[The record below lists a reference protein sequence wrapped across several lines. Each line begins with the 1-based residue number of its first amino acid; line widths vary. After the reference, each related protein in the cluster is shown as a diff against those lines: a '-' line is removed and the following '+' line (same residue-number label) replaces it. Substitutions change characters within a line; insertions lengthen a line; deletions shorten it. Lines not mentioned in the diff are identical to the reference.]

1 MGPASGVYYIRN
13 ISTKYYLAA
22 AGQSGDVVSV
32 SLNQPAVRF
41 SNSQWYLQ
49 S

>member
-22 AGQSGDVVSV
+22 AGQSGDCV
-32 SLNQPAVRF
+32 SLSLTEPAVRF
-41 SNSQWYLQ
+41 FNTQ
-49 S
+49 